1 MNTPRNPLTDTHA
14 ASHPSRR
21 GFLTT
26 SAAGILSG
34 TALLSGTGPS
44 TPATAAEPL
53 PRNGASHMKLSLA
66 AYSMRKY
73 LPRNW
78 PSPRGDNSKA
88 AMTISDFI
96 DYSAALDL
104 DGCELTS
111 YFFPEKVDT
120 PYLLRLKQQAFRLGL
135 SISGTAIGNDFCY
148 PEGEARDKQLAMT
161 RQWIDFAAT
170 MSAPVIRIFAGR
182 AKAGDSEEIAIER
195 CAAGI
200 DEALEYAAEKGVFL
214 ALENHGGITS
224 TPEQLLRII
233 KAVKPSPWFGV
244 NLDSGNFRTEDPYGD
259 LEKIAPYA
267 INAQIKTEMS
277 VKGKKQEAD
286 LKRIVS
292 ILRNANYRG
301 FVVLE
306 YEAGEEPKEAIPRYI
321 GQLRELITA

>member
-1 MNTPRNPLTDTHA
+1 MTD
-14 ASHPSRR
+14 SRHPFSDPSATRR
-21 GFLTT
+21 GFLAT

-34 TALLSGTGPS
+34 TALLSGS
-44 TPATAAEPL
+44 PAPVQAAEPL

-88 AMTISDFI
+88 AMSMTDFV
-96 DYSAALDL
+96 DYCAALNL

-111 YFFPEKVDT
+111 YFFPEKVDDA
-120 PYLLRLKQQAFRLGL
+120 YLLGLKQQAFRLGL
-135 SISGTAIGNDFCY
+135 TISGTAIGNDFCY
-148 PEGEARDKQLAMT
+148 PEGKARDQQLAMT

-182 AKAGDSEEIAIER
+182 AKAGDTEEVAIER

-200 DEALEYAAEKGVFL
+200 NEALDYAATKGVFL

-224 TPEQLLRII
+224 TPEQLLKIV
-233 KAVKPSPWFGV
+233 KAVKSSPWFGV

-259 LEKIAPYA
+259 LAKIAPYA
-267 INAQIKTEMS
+267 INAQIKTEIS
-277 VKGKKQEAD
+277 VNGKKQEAD
-286 LKRIVS
+286 LKRIVN
-292 ILRNANYRG
+292 ILRDADYRG

-306 YEAGEEPKEAIPRYI
+306 YEAGEEPKKAIPRYLD
-321 GQLRELITA
+321 QLRELITA